1 MDIKRARWQDV
12 FSNSSAQHPNQSIN
26 PQHTQQRK
34 FAAQSRATTLPYI
47 SLSNPKPY
55 LHHTMPRQGYGHK
68 RASKKLTS
76 LPPQAGQD
84 NTSAVDRSA
93 KAAPA
98 PEHEKGAALDDM
110 PASAGTSQGLTQGG
124 QGGRQQK

>member
-1 MDIKRARWQDV
+1 
-12 FSNSSAQHPNQSIN
+12 
-26 PQHTQQRK
+26 
-34 FAAQSRATTLPYI
+34 
-47 SLSNPKPY
+47 
-55 LHHTMPRQGYGHK
+55 MPRQGYGHV
-68 RASKKLTS
+68 AHNSTEEVGG
-76 LPPQAGQD
+76 PIIHGAPEAGQD